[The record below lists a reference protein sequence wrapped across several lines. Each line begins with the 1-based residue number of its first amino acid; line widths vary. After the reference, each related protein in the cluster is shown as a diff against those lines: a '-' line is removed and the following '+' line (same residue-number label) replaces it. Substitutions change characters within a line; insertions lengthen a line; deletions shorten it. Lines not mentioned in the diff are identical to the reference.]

1 MDEVK
6 KMANE
11 KRTTDGLRG
20 LDERSALRG
29 NDLVKVRTAT
39 VGDLGPLGAMF
50 SRSSREAIYRR
61 FRMAYADVPERVLL
75 HLLDPNR
82 HGGGALVAVSGGRVV
97 GHAMHGRPEDGE
109 AEFGMIVEDG
119 WQSLGIGSQLLS
131 ELAREAAGRGIENFV
146 CSSPHESRTTTRLSS
161 PARTKGRR
169 PATAESRRTRPGTL
183 RSPVA
188 PGAA

>member
-1 MDEVK
+1 MRATD
-6 KMANE
+6 
-11 KRTTDGLRG
+11 KRRATDGLRG
-20 LDERSALRG
+20 LAEESALRG
-29 NDLVKVRTAT
+29 GDLVKVWAAA
-39 VGDLGPLGAMF
+39 VGDLGRLEAMF
-50 SRSSREAIYRR
+50 SRSSRETIHRR
-61 FRMAYADVPERVLL
+61 FRMAYADVPERVLP

-82 HGGGALVAVSGGRVV
+82 HGGGALAAVSDDRVV

-109 AEFGMIVEDG
+109 AEVGMVVEDG
-119 WQSLGIGSQLLS
+119 WQSLGIGSLLLS
-131 ELAREAAGRGIENFV
+131 ELARNAARRGIETFV

-169 PATAESRRTRPGTL
+169 PDTAESRRTRPGTL